1 MIIPLAIDRFFDF
14 RVGLKCKDNNVVL
27 YPLTKFCCHLTTY
40 MCSNFYFKV
49 GYPSLLGLTMP
60 WLGLWL
66 TTSLMSCLTSKFATG
81 WVSSNVT
88 RCCKHSCETTT
99 THIYRKYC
107 WPCRTSTQIGHNRPP
122 NIHQTLRSR
131 SVGKNANTSNASMIR
146 VTWLHWRLSNFF
158 PTTSVAPIDPEGN
171 ARRGENSP

>member
-1 MIIPLAIDRFFDF
+1 
-14 RVGLKCKDNNVVL
+14 
-27 YPLTKFCCHLTTY
+27 

-131 SVGKNANTSNASMIR
+131 SVGKMQILQMLPWSGSLGCIGDFLTSS
-146 VTWLHWRLSNFF
+146 L
-158 PTTSVAPIDPEGN
+158 TTSVAPIDPEGN
-171 ARRGENSP
+171 ARRGRIPRSLLLLENNT